1 MTQQE
6 LDALKALAN
15 AATPGPWRVAEY
27 NTVAA
32 DGRRILKCR
41 DQYDGVRLAVHD
53 NAKADAA
60 FIAASR
66 EAVPALLDALAA
78 ANARAEAAE
87 RRAMVAER
95 RLAAGPAA
103 VALKHIDDYGRAQWV
118 NGREAKFRISYA
130 EWWKLMVELGEVQP

>member
-15 AATPGPWRVAEY
+15 AATRYDV
-27 NTVAA
+27 
-32 DGRRILKCR
+32 RRIAHHVYRVDAEGELQSHATFVSGT
-41 DQYDGVRLAVHD
+41 D
-53 NAKADAA
+53 DAA
-60 FIAASR
+60 WYAAAR

>member
-1 MTQQE
+1 MTR
-6 LDALKALAN
+6 LDKLEQLDRDATEGPWKYDGKYPVKIGYVARCPFAN
-15 AATPGPWRVAEY
+15 AV
-27 NTVAA
+27 N
-32 DGRRILKCR
+32 
-41 DQYDGVRLAVHD
+41 
-53 NAKADAA
+53 NAN

-78 ANARAEAAE
+78 SARALAAAE

>member
-1 MTQQE
+1 MTQAE
-6 LDALKALAN
+6 LDALRQLAD
-15 AATPGPWRVAEY
+15 AATPGPWTASPRS
-27 NTVAA
+27 T
-32 DGRRILKCR
+32 DGRV
-41 DQYDGVRLAVHD
+41 DGLLGAEINELEQPERGQFTSL
-53 NAKADAA
+53 ADAA